1 MLSVILACALHSQGQ
16 PWCNR
21 ALSADRRA
29 TLLEQHMTLDE
40 MLRLVDGKFAEAAS
54 FMPGP
59 RNSKPPGALGS
70 AGFFPGVPRLGI
82 PDLQESDAGL
92 GVADPV
98 DLSGKPI
105 RGTAGYSTAMP
116 SGLATAATWNP
127 AMAYA
132 GGSMI
137 GREAHEEGFNVLLA
151 GGVNLARDPRNGRNF
166 EYAGEDPL
174 LAGTIAGNAIAGVQR
189 QHVISTVKHYAFN
202 DQETNR
208 GAVSA
213 AIDRAPARESDL
225 LAFEIA
231 LEIGKPGSVM
241 CSYNRVNSIYA
252 CQNNDLLNQTLKHD
266 WHYPGYVMSD
276 WGAVHDLSAAAAG
289 LDQESGD
296 YLDDKVYFG
305 EPLKR
310 AIEKRSVPAARL
322 HDMVHRILRSMF
334 ANGLFDDPPAVRS
347 IDGKA
352 DAAIAQQDEEQGA
365 VLLRN
370 TGILPLARG
379 ISSIAVIGLNA
390 DRGVISGG
398 GSSQVLPIG
407 GPAVKPGNDAWP
419 GPVIWDPSPPLNAIR
434 AEVPNAR
441 VTFYGGTNLETAG
454 RYARSAKVAIVFA
467 HQWLAESIDAA
478 SLSLPNGQDAL
489 IARVARAN
497 PNTIV
502 VLETGNPVTMP
513 WLWRTRAVLEAWYP
527 GSAGGKAIARLLFG
541 EVSPSGRL
549 PITFPKSVSQLPRPA
564 IDPKTANYNVEGS
577 DVGYRWFQRHSEA
590 PLFPFGYGLTYSTFR
605 YSNLQV
611 RSGATIQATF
621 DVTNSGPRAAADVP
635 QLYVSLPQ
643 ASGKLARRLAGWQRV
658 ELHPGETRS
667 VTLTVDPRILAR
679 FEDRA
684 DEWRV
689 FSGRYTF
696 YLGVSALDLRVSRSL
711 EIPSRRLL
719 P

>member
-1 MLSVILACALHSQGQ
+1 MLSVILACAMHAQ

-21 ALSADRRA
+21 ALSADVRA
-29 TLLEQHMTLDE
+29 TLLERHMTFDE
-40 MLRLVDGKFAEAAS
+40 MLRLVDGKFAESAS

-59 RNSKPPGALGS
+59 HNVKPAEAIGS
-70 AGFFPGVPRLGI
+70 AGFVPGVPRLGI

-105 RGTAGYSTAMP
+105 RGNAGYSIALP

-151 GGVNLARDPRNGRNF
+151 GGVDLARDPRNGRNF

-174 LAGTIAGNAIAGVQR
+174 LAGTIVGNAVAGIQ
-189 QHVISTVKHYAFN
+189 QHDIISTVKHYAFN

-208 GAVSA
+208 GAVNA

-252 CQNNDLLNQTLKHD
+252 CQNDYLLNQTLKHD
-266 WHYPGYVMSD
+266 WHYAGFVMSD
-276 WGAVHDLSAAAAG
+276 WGAVHDTSAALAG

-296 YLDDKVYFG
+296 YLDNRVYFD
-305 EPLKR
+305 EPLKH
-310 AIEKRSVPAARL
+310 AIESGRVPFTRL

-334 ANGLFDDPPAVRS
+334 ANGVFDDPPVVRP
-347 IDGKA
+347 IDAKA
-352 DAAIAQQDEEQGA
+352 DTAVVQEAEEQGA

-379 ISSIAVIGLNA
+379 ISSIAVIGANA

-398 GSSQVLPIG
+398 GSSQVLPVG
-407 GPAVKPGNDAWP
+407 GPAVKPGNEPWP
-419 GPVIWDPSPPLNAIR
+419 GPVIWDPSSPLNALR
-434 AEVPNAR
+434 AEVPKAR
-441 VTFYGGTNLETAG
+441 VTFYGGTNLATAE
-454 RYARSAKVAIVFA
+454 RYARSASVAIVFA
-467 HQWLAESIDAA
+467 YQWLAESFDAA
-478 SLSLPNGQDAL
+478 NLSLPNGQDAL
-489 IARVARAN
+489 VARVAHAN

-513 WLWRTRAVLEAWYP
+513 WLLQTRGVLEAWYP
-527 GSAGGKAIARLLFG
+527 GSAGGKAIARLLLG
-541 EVSPSGRL
+541 DVSPSGRL
-549 PITFPKSVSQLPRPA
+549 PITFPKSLSQLPRPA
-564 IDPKTANYNVEGS
+564 IDPKIANYNIEGS
-577 DVGYRWFQRHSEA
+577 DVGYRWFQRRSEA

-605 YSNLQV
+605 YSKLRLHGGTV
-611 RSGATIQATF
+611 LHATF
-621 DVTNSGPRAAADVP
+621 DVTNTGARTAADVP

-643 ASGKLARRLAGWQRV
+643 ASGERARRLAGWRRV
-658 ELHPGETRS
+658 ELRPGETRTI
-667 VTLTVDPRILAR
+667 TLTVEPRILAR

-684 DEWRV
+684 DDWRIIP
-689 FSGRYTF
+689 GRYSF
-696 YLGVSALDLRVSRSL
+696 YLGASAVDLRLSRSL
-711 EIPSRRLL
+711 QLAGRQL
-719 P
+719 PP